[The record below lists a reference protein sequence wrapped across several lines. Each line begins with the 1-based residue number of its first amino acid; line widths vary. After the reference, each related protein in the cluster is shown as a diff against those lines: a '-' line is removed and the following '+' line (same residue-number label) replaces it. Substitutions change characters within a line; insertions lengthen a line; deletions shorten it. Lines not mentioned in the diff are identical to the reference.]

1 MSGGSTAALIAS
13 FSASLVEFVEALT
26 IVLAVGTTRGWTSAL
41 TGAGAA
47 VLMLVVVIAVAGPAL
62 TTIPIGL
69 FQMVVGVL
77 LLLFG
82 MRWLQKAILR
92 SAGIIALHD
101 EGTAFEGS
109 KGELAGSS
117 NHRHETMDWLGFTT
131 ALKAVL
137 LEGVEV
143 AFIVLAIGSGPAL
156 LGPAISGAALALVAV
171 IALGVMLRRPLAQ
184 IPENSLKFVVGL
196 ILTAF
201 GIFWTGEGLGVEWYG
216 GDAAL
221 FYLAAVLLAASI
233 VFRDHA
239 RRVAP

>member
-1 MSGGSTAALIAS
+1 MMSGGSTAALIAG

-101 EGTAFEGS
+101 EKTAFEGS

-117 NHRHETMDWLGFTT
+117 DHRHETMDWLGFTT

-156 LGPAISGAALALVAV
+156 LGPAISGAARPGRRDRAGRDASSAAGANPGEQPEVR
-171 IALGVMLRRPLAQ
+171 RRPH
-184 IPENSLKFVVGL
+184 SH
-196 ILTAF
+196 
-201 GIFWTGEGLGVEWYG
+201 GVLPFLDWRG
-216 GDAAL
+216 
-221 FYLAAVLLAASI
+221 SW
-233 VFRDHA
+233 
-239 RRVAP
+239 RRMVRR